1 MSWNHGMS
9 IQFSSHNTGC
19 EIYEDLDIVGLDIPG
34 FSIKLNQF
42 LKKKFVI
49 CIIFLKLKNS
59 TFTYIFYPKRPMRS
73 IDWHIVLSFEL
84 LQDFRHDSHYPYEQT
99 L

>member
-9 IQFSSHNTGC
+9 IHPVQLPNTGC

-42 LKKKFVI
+42 LNKKFEI

-73 IDWHIVLSFEL
+73 I
-84 LQDFRHDSHYPYEQT
+84 Y
-99 L
+99 